1 MWAGNFLPLV
11 VRPSVRQSVRQVT
24 LYHAHDPKLFVL
36 HATTTQPSTT
46 PVALPPRLARHRAS
60 PLSRRR
66 GRCCCCVVTTTTR
79 RKNEKRRG
87 CLCAAARSLTAWR
100 CALPPAFKPGDVASP
115 PPVGSWR
122 SAWNYCA
129 AATALLLPLP
139 LEDEEETMHDYSCA
153 MLINQCSLL
162 LWLFTE
168 LIFTALYLYD
178 GAARPGQCS
187 GHTVVIR

>member
-46 PVALPPRLARHRAS
+46 PVALPPPRLAAVSTPPRSLLLLCGNNNNAPKERKTKGL
-60 PLSRRR
+60 PLRR
-66 GRCCCCVVTTTTR
+66 
-79 RKNEKRRG
+79 
-87 CLCAAARSLTAWR
+87 LTAWQ
-100 CALPPAFKPGDVASP
+100 CALPPPRTPPPAFKPGDVASP

-122 SAWNYCA
+122 SYYCA
-129 AATALLLPLP
+129 ALLLLLPLP

-178 GAARPGQCS
+178 GTARLG
-187 GHTVVIR
+187 

>member
-1 MWAGNFLPLV
+1 MPLV

-87 CLCAAARSLTAWR
+87 CLCAAARCLTAWQ

-115 PPVGSWR
+115 RAACRQLTLLLLCRAPP
-122 SAWNYCA
+122 CA
-129 AATALLLPLP
+129 APRCCC
-139 LEDEEETMHDYSCA
+139 HC
-153 MLINQCSLL
+153 
-162 LWLFTE
+162 
-168 LIFTALYLYD
+168 
-178 GAARPGQCS
+178 
-187 GHTVVIR
+187 H

>member
-1 MWAGNFLPLV
+1 LPLV

-36 HATTTQPSTT
+36 HATTIQASTT
-46 PVALPPRLARHRAS
+46 PVALPPPPRSLLLLCGNNNNAPKERKTKGLPLRRLTCLAVRTGAAGVQT
-60 PLSRRR
+60 RRR
-66 GRCCCCVVTTTTR
+66 S
-79 RKNEKRRG
+79 
-87 CLCAAARSLTAWR
+87 LAAACRQLTLLLLCRA
-100 CALPPAFKPGDVASP
+100 
-115 PPVGSWR
+115 
-122 SAWNYCA
+122 
-129 AATALLLPLP
+129 ALLLPLP

-178 GAARPGQCS
+178 GAARPG
-187 GHTVVIR
+187 

>member
-1 MWAGNFLPLV
+1 MPLV

-46 PVALPPRLARHRAS
+46 PVALPPPPPRLAA
-60 PLSRRR
+60 
-66 GRCCCCVVTTTTR
+66 V
-79 RKNEKRRG
+79 
-87 CLCAAARSLTAWR
+87 
-100 CALPPAFKPGDVASP
+100 SP
-115 PPVGSWR
+115 PPLVLLLLCGNNNNAPKERKTKGLPLRRLTCLAVRTGAAGVQTRRR
-122 SAWNYCA
+122 SLA
-129 AATALLLPLP
+129 AACRQLTLLLLCRAALLLPLP

-178 GAARPGQCS
+178 GEARPG
-187 GHTVVIR
+187 